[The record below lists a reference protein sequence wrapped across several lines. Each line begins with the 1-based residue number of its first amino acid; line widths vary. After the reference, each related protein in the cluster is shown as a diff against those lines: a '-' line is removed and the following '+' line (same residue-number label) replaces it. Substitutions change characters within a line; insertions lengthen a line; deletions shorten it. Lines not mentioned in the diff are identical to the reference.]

1 MHAAAYHAQQ
11 SLATQ
16 GHADPLYTSVGH
28 LLSKACTNTCYTAAQ
43 AFFQLVQPT
52 ARFQLALDAL
62 LPVLGSPRSE
72 LPQRI
77 LVAYILYSLYAPHP
91 ISINPFKSALFD
103 TFTKERNSA
112 VQLAGEG
119 KTSDNEQLVWVL
131 WKVLKGDGDHLGPY
145 PPSTLA
151 RESLPPKLRAGNL
164 VLDEEK
170 LTPIATCPLTL
181 LRLSDDSPCPS
192 TYVHTQDRDK
202 TEALD
207 SNKDGPV
214 SPEEDE
220 GTQLLSEGLK
230 LLLAARERV
239 LTLSEQR
246 ILGPLIPQLTSPS
259 VLISLD
265 IPPII
270 AHNPTIATP
279 LLVSL
284 LTLPQS
290 DASGAFLDV
299 LTQLT
304 PTLPTFDVIGRL
316 LRDVTPAMDSIT
328 GGKVTVA
335 DIVRM
340 DVLGPLIHQCILW
353 LDRAERDERDGLIS
367 DDRFAKGVQN
377 LCRFF
382 SALLKLNVVDA
393 ASDADSAEIA
403 HFALRNSRFEEAN
416 ALYCVLAAPRF

>member
-11 SLATQ
+11 SLAAQ

-28 LLSKACTNTCYTAAQ
+28 LLSKACSNTCSTAAQ
-43 AFFQLVQPT
+43 AFFQLK
-52 ARFQLALDAL
+52 
-62 LPVLGSPRSE
+62 

-170 LTPIATCPLTL
+170 VSPDS
-181 LRLSDDSPCPS
+181 LSDDSPCLS
-192 TYVHTQDRDK
+192 TYVHTQGRDK
-202 TEALD
+202 TEALN

-220 GTQLLSEGLK
+220 GTQLLSAGLK

-284 LTLPQS
+284 LTLPPS

-299 LTQLT
+299 LTQLS

-316 LRDVTPAMDSIT
+316 LRDVTPATDSIT

-340 DVLGPLIHQCILW
+340 D
-353 LDRAERDERDGLIS
+353 
-367 DDRFAKGVQN
+367 

-416 ALYCVLAAPRF
+416 ALYCALAAPRF

>member
-1 MHAAAYHAQQ
+1 MHAAAYHAQP
-11 SLATQ
+11 SLGAQ

-28 LLSKACTNTCYTAAQ
+28 LLSKACSNTCSTAAQ

-72 LPQRI
+72 KLPQRI
-77 LVAYILYSLYAPHP
+77 LVAYILYSLYVPHP

-103 TFTKERNSA
+103 TFTKERNAA

-119 KTSDNEQLVWVL
+119 RTSDNEQLVWVL

-164 VLDEEK
+164 VLDEERAS
-170 LTPIATCPLTL
+170 PD
-181 LRLSDDSPCPS
+181 SFSEDSPCPS
-192 TYVHTQDRDK
+192 TPVHTQGRGK
-202 TEALD
+202 TKVLNP
-207 SNKDGPV
+207 NKDAPV

-220 GTQLLSEGLK
+220 KTLLLSEGLK

-246 ILGPLIPQLTSPS
+246 LLGPLIPQLTSPS

-265 IPPII
+265 LPPII

-284 LTLPQS
+284 LTLPPS

-299 LTQLT
+299 LTQLS

-316 LRDVTPAMDSIT
+316 LRDATPATDSIT
-328 GGKVTVA
+328 GRKVTVA

-340 DVLGPLIHQCILW
+340 DVLGPLIHQSILW
-353 LDRAERDERDGLIS
+353 LDRAEREERDGLIS

-416 ALYCVLAAPRF
+416 ALYCALAAARF

>member
-1 MHAAAYHAQQ
+1 MHAAAYHAQP
-11 SLATQ
+11 SLAAQ

-28 LLSKACTNTCYTAAQ
+28 LLSKACFNTCSTAAQ

-103 TFTKERNSA
+103 TFTKERNAA

-119 KTSDNEQLVWVL
+119 NSSDNEQLVWVL

-151 RESLPPKLRAGNL
+151 RESLPPRLRAGNL

-170 LTPIATCPLTL
+170 VSPDSFPE
-181 LRLSDDSPCPS
+181 DSPCPS
-192 TYVHTQDRDK
+192 TPVHTQDLGK
-202 TEALD
+202 TEALNP
-207 SNKDGPV
+207 NKDALV
-214 SPEEDE
+214 LPEEDE
-220 GTQLLSEGLK
+220 RTQLLSEGLT

-246 ILGPLIPQLTSPS
+246 LLGPLIPRLTSPS

-265 IPPII
+265 LPPII

-284 LTLPQS
+284 LTLPPS

-299 LTQLT
+299 LTQLS

-316 LRDVTPAMDSIT
+316 LRDTTPATDSIT
-328 GGKVTVA
+328 GGKVIVA
-335 DIVRM
+335 DVVRM
-340 DVLGPLIHQCILW
+340 EVLGPLIHQCILW
-353 LDRAERDERDGLIS
+353 LDRAEREERDGLIS

-382 SALLKLNVVDA
+382 NALLKLNVVDA

-416 ALYCVLAAPRF
+416 ALYCALAAARF

>member
-1 MHAAAYHAQQ
+1 MRAAAFPAQP
-11 SLATQ
+11 SLAAH

-28 LLSKACTNTCYTAAQ
+28 LLSKACSNTCSTAAH
-43 AFFQLVQPT
+43 AFLQLVQPT

-62 LPVLGSPRSE
+62 LPVLGSPRCE
-72 LPQRI
+72 KLPQRI
-77 LVAYILYSLYAPHP
+77 LAAYILYSLYAPHP

-103 TFTKERNSA
+103 TFTKERNAA

-119 KTSDNEQLVWVL
+119 KASDNEQLVWVL

-170 LTPIATCPLTL
+170 VSP
-181 LRLSDDSPCPS
+181 DSFSEDSHCPS
-192 TYVHTQDRDK
+192 ASVRTQDRGQ
-202 TEALD
+202 TESLNP
-207 SNKDGPV
+207 NKDAPV
-214 SPEEDE
+214 SPEVDE
-220 GTQLLSEGLK
+220 KTQLLSEGLT

-246 ILGPLIPQLTSPS
+246 LLGPLIPQLTSPS

-265 IPPII
+265 IQPII

-284 LTLPQS
+284 LTLPPS

-299 LTQLT
+299 LTQLA

-316 LRDVTPAMDSIT
+316 LRDTTPATNSIS

-340 DVLGPLIHQCILW
+340 EVLGPLIHQCILW
-353 LDRAERDERDGLIS
+353 LDRAEREERDGLIS

-382 SALLKLNVVDA
+382 SALLKLHVVDA

-416 ALYCVLAAPRF
+416 ALYCALAAARF

>member
-11 SLATQ
+11 SLAAQ

-28 LLSKACTNTCYTAAQ
+28 LLSKACSNTCSTAAQ

-72 LPQRI
+72 KLPQRI

-103 TFTKERNSA
+103 TFTKERNYA

-131 WKVLKGDGDHLGPY
+131 WKVLKGDGEHLGPY

-164 VLDEEK
+164 VLDEERVSPDS
-170 LTPIATCPLTL
+170 LT
-181 LRLSDDSPCPS
+181 DDSPCLS
-192 TYVHTQDRDK
+192 TYVHTQGCDK
-202 TEALD
+202 TEALN

-220 GTQLLSEGLK
+220 ETQLLSAGLK

-284 LTLPQS
+284 LTLPPS

-299 LTQLT
+299 LTQLS

-316 LRDVTPAMDSIT
+316 LRDVTPATDSIT

-416 ALYCVLAAPRF
+416 ALYCALAAPRF

>member
-1 MHAAAYHAQQ
+1 MQAAAYHAQP
-11 SLATQ
+11 SLAAQ

-28 LLSKACTNTCYTAAQ
+28 LLSKACSNTCSTAAQ

-72 LPQRI
+72 KLPQRI
-77 LVAYILYSLYAPHP
+77 LAAYILYSLYAPHP

-103 TFTKERNSA
+103 TFTKERNVA

-119 KTSDNEQLVWVL
+119 QSSDNEQLVWVL

-170 LTPIATCPLTL
+170 VSPDS
-181 LRLSDDSPCPS
+181 LSEDIPCPS
-192 TYVHTQDRDK
+192 LSVHTQDRGTAQVLD
-202 TEALD
+202 TDALF
-207 SNKDGPV
+207 SQEG
-214 SPEEDE
+214 DE
-220 GTQLLSEGLK
+220 KTQLLSEGLK
-230 LLLAARERV
+230 LLLAARDRV

-246 ILGPLIPQLTSPS
+246 FLGPLIPQLTSPS

-265 IPPII
+265 LPPII

-279 LLVSL
+279 LLSSL
-284 LTLPQS
+284 LSLPPS

-299 LTQLT
+299 LTQLV
-304 PTLPTFDVIGRL
+304 PTLPTFDVIGCL
-316 LRDVTPAMDSIT
+316 LRDTTSATDSIT

-340 DVLGPLIHQCILW
+340 EVLGPLIHQCILW
-353 LDRAERDERDGLIS
+353 LDCAEREERDGLIS

-382 SALLKLNVVDA
+382 SALLKLHVVDA
-393 ASDADSAEIA
+393 SSDADSAEIA

-416 ALYCVLAAPRF
+416 ALYCTLAAARF

>member
-1 MHAAAYHAQQ
+1 MRAAAYLAQP
-11 SLATQ
+11 SLAAQ

-28 LLSKACTNTCYTAAQ
+28 LLSKACSNTCSTAAR
-43 AFFQLVQPT
+43 AFLQLVQPN

-62 LPVLGSPRSE
+62 LPVLGSPHYE
-72 LPQRI
+72 KLPQRI
-77 LVAYILYSLYAPHP
+77 LAAYILYSLYAPHP

-103 TFTKERNSA
+103 TFTKERNTA

-119 KTSDNEQLVWVL
+119 KASDNEQLVWVL

-164 VLDEEK
+164 VLDEENVS
-170 LTPIATCPLTL
+170 PD
-181 LRLSDDSPCPS
+181 SFSEDSPCPS
-192 TYVHTQDRDK
+192 ASVYTQDRGR
-202 TEALD
+202 TEALNP
-207 SNKDGPV
+207 NKDAPV

-220 GTQLLSEGLK
+220 KTQLLSEGLK

-246 ILGPLIPQLTSPS
+246 LLGPLIPQLTSPS

-270 AHNPTIATP
+270 AHNPTVATP

-284 LTLPQS
+284 LTLPPS

-299 LTQLT
+299 LTQLA

-316 LRDVTPAMDSIT
+316 LRDTTPATDSIS

-340 DVLGPLIHQCILW
+340 EVLGPLIHECILW
-353 LDRAERDERDGLIS
+353 LERAEREERDGLIS

-382 SALLKLNVVDA
+382 SALLKLHVIDG

-416 ALYCVLAAPRF
+416 ALYCALAAARF

>member
-1 MHAAAYHAQQ
+1 MHAAAYHAQP
-11 SLATQ
+11 SLAPQ

-28 LLSKACTNTCYTAAQ
+28 LLSKACSNTCSTAAQ
-43 AFFQLVQPT
+43 AFFQLVQPSV
-52 ARFQLALDAL
+52 RFQLALDAL
-62 LPVLGSPRSE
+62 LPVLGSPRCE
-72 LPQRI
+72 KLPQRI
-77 LVAYILYSLYAPHP
+77 LAAYILYSLYAPHP

-103 TFTKERNSA
+103 TFTKERNAA
-112 VQLAGEG
+112 VQLAGDG
-119 KTSDNEQLVWVL
+119 KASDNEQLVWVL

-170 LTPIATCPLTL
+170 VSPDSFVHTF
-181 LRLSDDSPCPS
+181 SGDSPCHS
-192 TYVHTQDRDK
+192 TYVHVQDRGT
-202 TEALD
+202 TEVLN
-207 SNKDGPV
+207 SNKDAPV
-214 SPEEDE
+214 SQEEDE
-220 GTQLLSEGLK
+220 KTQLLSEGLK

-246 ILGPLIPQLTSPS
+246 LLGPLIPQLTSPS

-265 IPPII
+265 LPPII

-284 LTLPQS
+284 LTLPPS

-316 LRDVTPAMDSIT
+316 LRDITPATDSIT
-328 GGKVTVA
+328 GGNVTVA

-340 DVLGPLIHQCILW
+340 EVLGPLIHQCILW
-353 LDRAERDERDGLIS
+353 LDRAEREEREGLIS

-382 SALLKLNVVDA
+382 SALLKLHVVDA

-416 ALYCVLAAPRF
+416 ALYCALAAARF